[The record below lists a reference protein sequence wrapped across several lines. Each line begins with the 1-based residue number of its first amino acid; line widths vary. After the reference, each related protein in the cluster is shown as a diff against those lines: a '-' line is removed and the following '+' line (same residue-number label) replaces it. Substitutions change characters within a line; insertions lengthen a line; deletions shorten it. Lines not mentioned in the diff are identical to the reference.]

1 MWLYTVNDLVV
12 SLLINVPFVL
22 DAPSLINAPPPPPD
36 PMTISQEYWE
46 KAEKSKIDHIFF
58 SVS

>member
-12 SLLINVPFVL
+12 SLLINVPSVL
-22 DAPSLINAPPPPPD
+22 DAPSLINAPPPD

-46 KAEKSKIDHIFF
+46 KAKKSKIDHIFF